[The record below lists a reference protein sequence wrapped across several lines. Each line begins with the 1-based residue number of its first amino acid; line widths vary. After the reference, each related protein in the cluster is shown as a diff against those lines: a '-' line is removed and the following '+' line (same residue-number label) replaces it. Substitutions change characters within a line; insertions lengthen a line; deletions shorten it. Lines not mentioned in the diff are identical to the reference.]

1 MAAQRI
7 ILWGAAGQA
16 RVLRECLAGSGFE
29 LAALFDN
36 NPSVASPF
44 ADVPL
49 HHGWD
54 GFLAWHAQQPAGE
67 TIRFLVAVGGEFGKD
82 RTELQRKI
90 EQAGLLP
97 ALAIHRSA
105 FIAPSARIGAGSQ
118 VLAQAA
124 VCVDAELGEACI
136 VNTAASVDHE
146 CRLGA
151 GVHVAPGARLAG
163 LVRVAR
169 HSMIGTG
176 AVVLPR
182 VRIGENSVVGAGAVV
197 VRDVPDN
204 VVVAGNPARV
214 IKERLPNEQDR

>member
-1 MAAQRI
+1 MSAQRI
-7 ILWGAAGQA
+7 ILWGATGQA
-16 RVLRECLAGSGFE
+16 RVLRDCLADSGYE

-36 NPSVASPF
+36 NRGVPPPF

-49 HHGWD
+49 HYGWE
-54 GFLAWHAQQPAGE
+54 GFLAWQAQQPAGE
-67 TIRFLVAVGGEFGKD
+67 AIRFLVAVGGDLGKD
-82 RTELQRKI
+82 RTELQRRI
-90 EQAGLLP
+90 GQAGLVP

-169 HSMIGTG
+169 HSMIGAG
-176 AVVLPR
+176 AVLLPR

-204 VVVAGNPARV
+204 VVVAGNPARI
-214 IKERLPNEQDR
+214 IKERAPQ